1 MKEGFDL
8 MKKLLKYLKEFR
20 FMILTI
26 IIMIAIQAI
35 SELYMP
41 NLMSDII
48 NNGISKVEY
57 SLDYKALKNAILT
70 DSVPEIT
77 NMLENQGISKELFIE
92 NADNVIETLKD
103 EMISA
108 KDAQDLSDLETEEYA
123 MFQKMLSMGIIE
135 AKNVSDMEYIKQVGT
150 KMLIVAFVI
159 TIVTIL
165 ASYLSS
171 KISMGYGK
179 VLRQKIFEK
188 VSTFSQGDIN
198 KFGTPSLITRT
209 TNDVIQ
215 VQNATVMVLRM
226 MVMVPIMCIG
236 SIIMAV
242 SKDKTLSLILV
253 VAVPIL
259 FFILGIVMEK
269 ATPLFKSLQVKL
281 DNLNKVMREQLSG
294 VKVIRAFDKD
304 EYERKRFEKTNKEH
318 IDTAIKVNRI
328 VSVLM
333 PTMTIIMNFTTIAVV
348 WFGAKRIDMG
358 AMQIGDM
365 MAFIQY
371 AMHVLFSFVMATVMF
386 VMLPRAIA
394 SGDRINE
401 VLDVIPI
408 VQDKEKTKT
417 DTSHEGIVE
426 FKNVNFKYPDSEGE
440 FALKNISFKTH
451 PGKVTAIIGSTGSS
465 KTTILNLISRY
476 YDVTSGEILINDINV
491 KDYKVEELRNKIGY
505 VPQKAFLFS
514 GTIKDNILYGKED
527 AKDEEIMHA
536 LDVAQATEF
545 VNGLE
550 DGVMAHVAQ
559 GGNNFSGGQKQRLS
573 IARAIVRKPE
583 IYIFDDSFSAL
594 DFKTDSNLRKALKEE
609 TNNSSFIIVAQRV
622 STIMDA
628 DQIIVLNDGKIEGIG
643 KHKELLNNCEVYKE
657 IVYSQL
663 SREEAES

>member
-1 MKEGFDL
+1 
-8 MKKLLKYLKEFR
+8 MKKLLKYLGQFK
-20 FMILTI
+20 FMIIAIVL
-26 IIMIAIQAI
+26 MIAIQALG
-35 SELYMP
+35 ELYMP

-48 NNGISKVEY
+48 DNGISKVEY
-57 SLDYKALKNAILT
+57 SIDENALKNAILT
-70 DSVPEIT
+70 EQLPEL
-77 NMLENQGISKELFIE
+77 NDMLEEKGITKEIFAENSNQIIASIKQE
-92 NADNVIETLKD
+92 VT
-103 EMISA
+103 SA
-108 KDAQDLSDLETEEYA
+108 ESSDDLTSMDAEAYVL
-123 MFQKMLSMGIIE
+123 FQKMLSLGIVE
-135 AKNVSDMEYIKQVGT
+135 AENVSDMEYIKNIGI
-150 KMLIVAFVI
+150 KMII
-159 TIVTIL
+159 TSFIITAVTII

-171 KISMGYGK
+171 RISMGYGK
-179 VLRQKIFEK
+179 ILRQKIFEK

-209 TNDVIQ
+209 TNDVTQI
-215 VQNATVMVLRM
+215 QNAVVMVLRM

-236 SIIMAV
+236 SIFMAL
-242 SKDKTLSLILV
+242 SKDKVLSWILAV
-253 VAVPIL
+253 VVPIL
-259 FFILGIVMEK
+259 FIILAIVMKK

-281 DNLNKVMREQLSG
+281 DRLNKITREQLSG

-304 EYERKRFEKTNKEH
+304 EYEKKRFDESNKDH
-318 IDTAIKVNRI
+318 INTAIKVNRI

-333 PTMTIIMNFTTIAVV
+333 PAMTILMNFTTIAIV
-348 WFGAKRIDMG
+348 WFGAKRIDVA

-394 SGDRINE
+394 SGDRIGE
-401 VLDVIPI
+401 VLDINPSI
-408 VQDKEKTKT
+408 VSKDVSKKNLKT
-417 DTSHEGIVE
+417 DGIVE
-426 FKNVNFKYPDSEGE
+426 FKNVNFKYPDSQGE
-440 FALKNISFKTH
+440 LALQDVSFKTH

-476 YDVTSGEILINDINV
+476 YDVTDGEILVDGMNV
-491 KDYKVEELRNKIGY
+491 KDYDLDDLRGRIGY

-527 AKDEEIMHA
+527 ATDEEVMRA
-536 LDVAQATEF
+536 LDVAQAAEF
-545 VNGLE
+545 VSSLDNGI
-550 DGVMAHVAQ
+550 MSHVAQ
-559 GGNNFSGGQKQRLS
+559 GGNNFSGGQKQRLA

-594 DFKTDSNLRKALKEE
+594 DFKTDSNLRKALKKE
-609 TNNSSFIIVAQRV
+609 TNNATFIIVAQRV

-643 KHKELLNNCEVYKE
+643 KHKELLEKCEVYKE

-663 SREEAES
+663 SKEEVEK